1 MISLDYSILLQ
12 MLLFVILWVVLTKVL
27 FQPYV
32 SLLEER
38 ERKTEGAQEE
48 SFALEEEGERLRVLY
63 EEGIA
68 KARAAGVAAKEAI
81 LQEVRQQREHLLN
94 RARAEALEGLERAR
108 LDIRNQ
114 LSREREIAIREADI
128 IAQDMAEKVLGRRVR

>member
-108 LDIRNQ
+108 LEIRNQ

>member
-12 MLLFVILWVVLTKVL
+12 MLLFVILWVVLTKLL

-48 SFALEEEGERLRVLY
+48 SFVLEEEGERLRVLY
-63 EEGIA
+63 EEGVA
-68 KARAAGVAAKEAI
+68 KARAAGAAVREQI
-81 LQEVRQQREHLLN
+81 LQEVRQQREQLLS
-94 RARAEALEGLERAR
+94 RAREQALEGLERVR
-108 LDIRNQ
+108 LEIRNQ
-114 LSREREIAIREADI
+114 LSREREIATREAEI
-128 IAQDMAEKVLGRRVR
+128 IAQGMVEKVLGRRVG

>member
-81 LQEVRQQREHLLN
+81 LQEVRQQHEHLLN

>member
-38 ERKTEGAQEE
+38 ERKTEGAEEE

-63 EEGIA
+63 EEDIA

-81 LQEVRQQREHLLN
+81 LQEGRQQREHLLN
-94 RARAEALEGLERAR
+94 RVRAEALEGLERAR